1 MRDIL
6 PVVVDGLWRQG
17 AKNLA
22 VRLVSAEG
30 QPDARRPY
38 RSPSSLR
45 ADPSVLP
52 DRQPGRTGSLSALH
66 RPRVA
71 VSRWLPLYS

>member
-22 VRLVSAEG
+22 VSLV
-30 QPDARRPY
+30 
-38 RSPSSLR
+38 
-45 ADPSVLP
+45 
-52 DRQPGRTGSLSALH
+52 
-66 RPRVA
+66 
-71 VSRWLPLYS
+71 

>member
-22 VRLVSAEG
+22 VRLVSADG
-30 QPDARRPY
+30 QPLPAWRPAPI
-38 RSPSSLR
+38 STSIFP
-45 ADPSVLP
+45 A
-52 DRQPGRTGSLSALH
+52 G
-66 RPRVA
+66 
-71 VSRWLPLYS
+71 

>member
-17 AKNLA
+17 AKNPA

-30 QPDARRPY
+30 QPLPAWTPG
-38 RSPSSLR
+38 
-45 ADPSVLP
+45 AHIDPIFP
-52 DRQPGRTGSLSALH
+52 AG
-66 RPRVA
+66 
-71 VSRWLPLYS
+71 

>member
-22 VRLVSAEG
+22 VSLVSAEG
-30 QPDARRPY
+30 QP
-38 RSPSSLR
+38 
-45 ADPSVLP
+45 LP
-52 DRQPGRTGSLSALH
+52 VRE
-66 RPRVA
+66 
-71 VSRWLPLYS
+71 Y